1 VKKYLRRSLVG
12 ARILSGDI
20 GVCFNTTFSRSRQ
33 MTLPISCS
41 FPRPRRIMY
50 FRSRSPAAGLLP
62 LAAAPAW
69 RKLLRWQVRGPTTS
83 PRDKGMALNLEATPI
98 ALPQPPGLRRR
109 AEPDGHVTCSVV
121 VIRVPTP
128 RAGAGLDLSSGVELL
143 AAGVTSTGNS
153 TASCAWVAFIFSFFS
168 ATTKVYGLTG

>member
-1 VKKYLRRSLVG
+1 
-12 ARILSGDI
+12 
-20 GVCFNTTFSRSRQ
+20 
-33 MTLPISCS
+33 
-41 FPRPRRIMY
+41 MY

-143 AAGVTSTGNS
+143 AAGVTSTGKQYSELCVGRFHIFFFFCYHKGLRADWLSKMSQELTFFNPFFS
-153 TASCAWVAFIFSFFS
+153 TASALLVIRLVGP
-168 ATTKVYGLTG
+168 K